1 MKSSDNTLLLAGLFV
16 LIVVI
21 IALIVYYTRP
31 GETKSSDQTSDT
43 TELKVENLTFERT
56 LNPDPSVGN
65 GVSGYTIEPYGV
77 EYAGEVDYKELSRNV
92 TFTMNWTNAPGFNDV
107 VKGFEIEHWVRDT
120 TTNPAEPKYFNKR
133 RFKYHKNQAGALE
146 GSNRG
151 QDINFKNFG
160 DNKMKLIC
168 SDLNNVSDNTTTSDN
183 KCLYSVIG
191 DNAFKLYAVTAK
203 TGTTF
208 SSADSATH
216 TLVELF
222 NGVGADDGKDI
233 TAPPE
238 LQISTNQLAVTLSM
252 TTPETILF
260 TPKAPNETSSRTV
273 ISKSTYTISNYN
285 NSSTLVG
292 VYLTTVPKTGGK
304 HFYLTFE
311 DGKFLMIDKADGTL
325 KKQLTETATVE
336 KFIFE
341 IVDRP
346 TTCVDDQGNAIKD
359 CDVTKGKMRQAA
371 SRFLG
376 TSAKTVAEGP
386 ETIPTGTAEKDRK
399 YLSTDSAKK
408 LKLYTQKDSSLTKTI
423 YGGFTWTFRERIA
436 GALGLGVSSRSAG
449 DLTGKSVCILGDDA
463 FVGEP
468 GVSNSKGRVTV
479 YKRNTSGEWKFK
491 QSINGT
497 NAGSEFGYS
506 VSFDGDE
513 TLVVGAPGSKV
524 NDIVGTGQINI
535 YIKNSEGNFELK
547 KTYTRASADFEQGSQ
562 SRFGTVVSIDGDV
575 ILVGA
580 PGSQGTGRITL
591 LKKGTSW
598 LISSNVGRSTVNR
611 GEGGFGKSLGLDTSR
626 NQFIAGAENSG
637 NGVAYIYTFS
647 DAGVI
652 SDTLDTVKKIGLPT
666 PNNEFGQSAR
676 VSKLGA
682 SVAIKGD
689 TIYIGAP
696 DYAGTQSTSPQGG
709 RVYILKRGNTQGGDR
724 SEWTFDKIL
733 NNGKVNGAAPGV
745 LGGYMSEQ
753 MGVSED
759 GSKFGSSI
767 DISGDKLIIGSSG
780 SSKVYVYTGVLSST
794 GNTPI
799 TRYLSSNHPEGKKV
813 PVRLIEPPTKQVGSL
828 FGASVSIDGD
838 YAMIGEPNRTST
850 AKHGDSYIVPV

>member
-31 GETKSSDQTSDT
+31 GETKIPDQTSDDT
-43 TELKVENLTFERT
+43 VLKVENLTFERT
-56 LNPDPSVGN
+56 LNPDPSVGDGDGD
-65 GVSGYTIEPYGV
+65 GVSGYTIEPYGI
-77 EYAGEVDYKELSRNV
+77 EYLTGATEYNKLSKNV
-92 TFTMNWTNAPGFNDV
+92 TFTMNWTNAPGFNGV
-107 VKGFEIEHWVRDT
+107 VNGFKIDHFVRKDGISVKPT
-120 TTNPAEPKYFNKR
+120 KVEQFIIKKPILSNNLNDDNISKR
-133 RFKYHKNQAGALE
+133 
-146 GSNRG
+146 
-151 QDINFKNFG
+151 DFG
-160 DNKMKLIC
+160 VCRAKII
-168 SDLNNVSDNTTTSDN
+168 SDGN
-183 KCLYSVIG
+183 YSVVG
-191 DNAFKLYAVTAK
+191 QNSFRLYAVVQEVNK
-203 TGTTF
+203 TF
-208 SSADSATH
+208 SWDTPATQKF
-216 TLVELF
+216 VELY
-222 NGVGADDGKDI
+222 DGRNESDTDA
-233 TAPPE
+233 TALKIE
-238 LQISTNQLAVTLSM
+238 QKQLSVTLDM
-252 TTPETILF
+252 TVPQTTEF
-260 TPKAPNETSSRTV
+260 VPKAPEDTSSRTV
-273 ISKSTYTISNYN
+273 ISKSTYTVSNYN
-285 NSSTLVG
+285 NSSTLAG
-292 VYLTTVPKTGGK
+292 VYLTTVPKTDGK
-304 HFYLTFE
+304 HFYFTFE
-311 DGKFLMIDKADGTL
+311 DGKFLMIEKADGTL

-346 TTCVDDQGNAIKD
+346 TTCVDDQGNVIED

-376 TSAKTVAEGP
+376 TSAKTVADGP
-386 ETIPTGTAEKDRK
+386 ETIPTGTAEKYRK
-399 YLSTDSAKK
+399 YLSTDDNKK

-423 YGGFTWTFRERIA
+423 YGGFTWTFSQRIA
-436 GALGLGVSSRSAG
+436 GALFIGSQYSGG
-449 DLTGKSVCILGDDA
+449 LTGKSVCILGDDA
-463 FVGEP
+463 FTGEP

-479 YKRNTSGEWKFK
+479 YKRNTSGEWKVK

-506 VSFDGDE
+506 VSFDGDK
-513 TLVVGAPGSKV
+513 TLVVGAPGSEAGAA
-524 NDIVGTGQINI
+524 VGTGQINI
-535 YIKNSEGNFELK
+535 YVKNSEGNFELK
-547 KTYTRASADFEQGSQ
+547 KTYTRTSADFEQGSQ

-580 PGSQGTGRITL
+580 PGSKGTGRITL
-591 LKKGTSW
+591 LKKGNSDAW
-598 LISSNVGRSTVNR
+598 SLSSGVGRSTVKR
-611 GEGGFGKSLGLDTSR
+611 GEGGFGKSLSLDTSR

-666 PNNEFGQSAR
+666 PNNEFNQPAR

-709 RVYILKRGNTQGGDR
+709 RVYILKRGNTQNGGR
-724 SEWTFDKIL
+724 SEWSFTKIT
-733 NNGKVNGAAPGV
+733 NNGQVNNAAPGV
-745 LGGYMSEQ
+745 QGGYMSEQ

-759 GSKFGSSI
+759 GSKFGSSL

-780 SSKVYVYTGVLSST
+780 SSKVYVYTGVLTSI

-799 TRYLSSNHPEGKKV
+799 TMYLSSNHSVGKKV
-813 PVRLIEPPTKQVGSL
+813 PVRLIEPPIKQVGSL

-838 YAMIGEPNRTST
+838 YAMIGEPNRTPPPSPSPPPPSP
-850 AKHGDSYIVPV
+850 HGDSYIVPV

>member
-31 GETKSSDQTSDT
+31 GETKSSEQTSDT

-77 EYAGEVDYKELSRNV
+77 EYATGEADYKELSRNV
-92 TFTMNWTNAPGFNDV
+92 TFTMNWTNAPGFNGV

-120 TTNPAEPKYFNKR
+120 TTNPAEPKYSNKR
-133 RFKYHKNQAGALE
+133 RFKYHKNQTGALE
-146 GSNRG
+146 GANRG
-151 QDINFKNFG
+151 QNISFNDFG
-160 DNKMKLIC
+160 VNKMKLIC
-168 SDLNNVSDNTTTSDN
+168 SDVNNVSDNTTTAPGN
-183 KCLYSVIG
+183 KCTYSVIG
-191 DNAFKLYAVTAK
+191 DNAFVLYAVVQKKDTVFAYANK
-203 TGTTF
+203 
-208 SSADSATH
+208 ATH

-222 NGVGADDGKDI
+222 NGVGAEDGKDI
-233 TAPPE
+233 TAPTE

-252 TTPETILF
+252 TSPETILF

-285 NSSTLVG
+285 NSTSLVG
-292 VYLTTVPKTGGK
+292 VYLTTVKNTEGK
-304 HFYLTFE
+304 NFYFTYENGNYLLET
-311 DGKFLMIDKADGTL
+311 DGVLSVGKETDT
-325 KKQLTETATVE
+325 KK

-346 TTCVDDQGNAIKD
+346 TTCVDDQGNVIKD
-359 CDVTKGKMRQAA
+359 CDVTKGKIRKA
-371 SRFLG
+371 S
-376 TSAKTVAEGP
+376 T
-386 ETIPTGTAEKDRK
+386 ETDDESKRK

-449 DLTGKSVCILGDDA
+449 ELTGKSVCILGDDA

-479 YKRNTSGEWKFK
+479 YKRNTSGEWKVK

-497 NAGSEFGYS
+497 NAGTGNEFGYS
-506 VSFDGDE
+506 VSFDGDK
-513 TLVVGAPGSKV
+513 TLVIGEPGRRIQNYS
-524 NDIVGTGQINI
+524 GMGQINI
-535 YIKNSEGNFELK
+535 YIKDSEGNFQAQAG
-547 KTYTRASADFEQGSQ
+547 YTVSSGYEQSQ
-562 SRFGTVVSIDGDV
+562 AAFGTVVSIDGDV

-580 PGSQGTGRITL
+580 PGNESNSSQASITL
-591 LKKGTSW
+591 FKKGK
-598 LISSNVGRSTVNR
+598 IGSSDKAKWEAAARSTVKR

-652 SDTLDTVKKIGLPT
+652 SNTLDTVKKIGP
-666 PNNEFGQSAR
+666 PNANNEFGQPTR
-676 VSKLGA
+676 VSKFGA

-689 TIYIGAP
+689 TIYAGAP
-696 DYAGTQSTSPQGG
+696 DYAGTQSNQPQGG
-709 RVYILKRGNTQGGDR
+709 RVYILKRGNMDGGSW
-724 SEWTFDKIL
+724 SEWDLRKIS
-733 NNGKVNGAAPGV
+733 NNGKVNNAAPGV
-745 LGGYMSEQ
+745 KGGYMSEQ

-767 DISGDKLIIGSSG
+767 DISGDKLIIGSEG
-780 SSKVYVYTGVLSST
+780 ASKVYVYTGVVSTIQNSSVT
-794 GNTPI
+794 T

-850 AKHGDSYIVPV
+850 KKHGDSYIVPV